1 MKRKTRDTA
10 HREGAEAAGELD
22 EPLMLPPVVV
32 TDDGQGSTPPV
43 VAAVSD
49 ALRLDVPALALAVL
63 VTPAP
68 LSLLMRCWGTRPVL
82 VTRAAQRPGHCSGLL
97 SSEDVKALLSGGQLR
112 YGLNVDLAI
121 YDPSRGRQTL
131 NAGQEVASLTD
142 VMRHFNVGKCS
153 VRVLHPQRYFDPLLQ
168 LVTSLER
175 HFSTPVGC
183 NAYWTPQGSQGFAPH
198 YDDIDALVVQLEGRK
213 RWRLYAPRST
223 DELLPRV
230 SSPNFSARDCGAP
243 LAEVVLEPGDVLYM
257 PRGLVH
263 EAFSLP
269 SDAGHSLHI
278 TLSMGQRTAW
288 IDLLELAIPAAL
300 RAAAEEMPE
309 LRANLPRRFLDVM
322 GAMHSDEGDTP
333 GSLRGDIIAWA
344 RALMHRV
351 CDAAPLDAAADQLG
365 AAFQRTRA
373 PPHVGAAAAA
383 SVELAITDRVRL
395 AFAGCA
401 RMVIEDGSVVV
412 YHPFGNTRDHLMAGD
427 AGGDDEPEGALVFPV
442 DVAHVVE
449 ALLRMGPSLCCL
461 ADLAAELE
469 LDTRELVDT
478 AEELARAGV
487 LIVPPADT

>member
-1 MKRKTRDTA
+1 MKRKSRDTA
-10 HREGAEAAGELD
+10 HWEGAGQLD
-22 EPLMLPPVVV
+22 EPLMLPPIVV
-32 TDDGQGSTPPV
+32 TDDGEGSTPPV

-82 VTRAAQRPGHCSGLL
+82 VTRSSQRPGHCDGML
-97 SSEDVKALLSGGQLR
+97 SSEAIKQLLSGGQLR

-121 YDPSRGRQTL
+121 YDPKRGRQTL

-142 VMRHFNVGKCS
+142 VMQHFSVGKCS
-153 VRVLHPQRYFDPLLQ
+153 VRVLHPQRYFDSLLQ
-168 LVTSLER
+168 LVTALER

-183 NAYWTPQGSQGFAPH
+183 NAYWTPAGSQGFAPH
-198 YDDIDALVVQLEGRK
+198 SDDIDALVVQLEGRK
-213 RWRLYAPRST
+213 RWRLYAPRSP

-230 SSPNFSARDCGAP
+230 SSPNFSARDFGAP

-263 EAFSLP
+263 EAFSLHC
-269 SDAGHSLHI
+269 DAGHSLHI

-300 RAAAEEMPE
+300 RAAAEEIPE

-333 GSLRGDIIAWA
+333 GSLRGDIIAWT
-344 RALMHRV
+344 RALMQRV

-373 PPHVGAAAAA
+373 PPLGAVTAA
-383 SVELAITDRVRL
+383 SIQLAMTDRVRL
-395 AFAGCA
+395 AFGGCA
-401 RMVIEDGSVVV
+401 RMVIEDGTVVV
-412 YHPFGNTRDHLMAGD
+412 YHPFANARDHLMAGD

-442 DVAHVVE
+442 DVAHIVE
-449 ALLRMGPSLCCL
+449 ALLRIGPALCCL

-469 LDTRELVDT
+469 LDTQELVDT

-487 LIVPPADT
+487 LLVTPADA